1 MKAIK
6 IIFGLSLLFALSTCT
21 KFGKNVTVKGRV
33 LNPLT
38 GEGIPDVDVV
48 LIRNTFGQ
56 LPGGIKIIK
65 SVTTDA
71 NGNFELSKFTLSQ
84 PVIRV
89 DTRGLYY
96 NIGWWN
102 GDSYSTFQKYPVKI
116 GKTMKMEY
124 HAVPYGT
131 MQIYYKNSACFDSN
145 DQLKL
150 YFDGGKY
157 DNYMLNPGLFTTL
170 DGCIDVLSS
179 VIKGTMG
186 EKYFH
191 WEVTKNGI
199 TNTYYDTI
207 FINEN
212 QNTILNVVY

>member
-1 MKAIK
+1 MKALK
-6 IIFGLSLLFALSTCT
+6 LIFGLSLLLMLSTCT

-33 LNPLT
+33 LNPIT
-38 GEGIPDVDVV
+38 GEGIAGEEVW
-48 LIRNTFGQ
+48 LMRTEYFQ
-56 LPGGIKIIK
+56 LPGGGKIIK
-65 SVTTDA
+65 KATTDA
-71 NGNFELSKFTLSQ
+71 NGNFELSKFTLSHPTFQ
-84 PVIRV
+84 VNLS
-89 DTRGLYY
+89 GKYY
-96 NIGWWN
+96 GIGWWKGN
-102 GDSYSTFQKYPVKI
+102 EYAAFQELAAKI

>member
-1 MKAIK
+1 MKALK
-6 IIFGLSLLFALSTCT
+6 IIFGLSLLFMLSTCT

-71 NGNFELSKFTLSQ
+71 NGNFELSKFTLSHPTFQ
-84 PVIRV
+84 VNLS
-89 DTRGLYY
+89 GKYY
-96 NIGWWN
+96 GIGWWKGN
-102 GDSYSTFQKYPVKI
+102 EYASFQELPAKI

-150 YFDGGKY
+150 YFDGAKY
-157 DNYMLNPGLFTTL
+157 DNNVYSVGFMTELFGCVDGLGDQVRTT
-170 DGCIDVLSS
+170 I
-179 VIKGTMG
+179 G

>member
-1 MKAIK
+1 MKALNIF
-6 IIFGLSLLFALSTCT
+6 FGLSLLFALSTCT

-33 LNPLT
+33 LNPIT

-124 HAVPYGT
+124 HAVPYG
-131 MQIYYKNSACFDSN
+131 QLHWHYKNVNCEGSTDTMWYQIRSQFEKNFIDIWSIPIVGCADIEYSGSDKEIMGNHIVF
-145 DQLKL
+145 LKIKRASGTI
-150 YFDGGKY
+150 YKY
-157 DNYMLNPGLFTTL
+157 DTVF
-170 DGCIDVLSS
+170 V
-179 VIKGTMG
+179 KK
-186 EKYFH
+186 E
-191 WEVTKNGI
+191 GI
-199 TNTYYDTI
+199 TNFDLFY
-207 FINEN
+207 
-212 QNTILNVVY
+212 